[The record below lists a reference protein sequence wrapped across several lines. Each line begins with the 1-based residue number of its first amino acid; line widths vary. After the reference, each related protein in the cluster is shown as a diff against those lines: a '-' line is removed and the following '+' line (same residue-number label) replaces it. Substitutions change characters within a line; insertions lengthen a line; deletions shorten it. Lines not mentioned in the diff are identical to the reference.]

1 MGNELVSRRSK
12 HVASRLRLT
21 NQSLEKRRP
30 IVFKRGTQLLFGAGV
45 DITTLSAGN
54 FLRKANN
61 ILRCDF
67 QREGAASF
75 RLGTVSLIE
84 DPMANRWKKA
94 IIGGRIAEQQ
104 RVVRYHNICRL
115 RKTTRTVNK
124 ARRSVEGTFATETI
138 MTCSGHRTAGH
149 HAIVHLQAVHIV
161 VIGLINERQQGS
173 QRRSLGV
180 LRTLDVDHFDA
191 LFDEAVD
198 FSQARVMGKTLQRGI
213 RDIAK
218 RLGKRRKLMID
229 QLVEQSVCLCRNADS
244 DIVRLCHENRRNQ
257 IRHRLSNAGT
267 RLNYEV
273 LGCFERRTNFLS
285 HRELLFTGLK
295 IVIEL
300 SHDSRRGERLR
311 NVLRCRILHRLNHLR
326 IDTRLPLIRSH
337 AFVTE
342 FLKGK
347 RLCFRLGKM
356 LEHHCC
362 VPLLH
367 RCEKRDAFHQ
377 GRRHLMHSCE
387 QDSKQ
392 RARSCNIVIRAVC

>member
-1 MGNELVSRRSK
+1 
-12 HVASRLRLT
+12 
-21 NQSLEKRRP
+21 
-30 IVFKRGTQLLFGAGV
+30 
-45 DITTLSAGN
+45 
-54 FLRKANN
+54 
-61 ILRCDF
+61 
-67 QREGAASF
+67 
-75 RLGTVSLIE
+75 
-84 DPMANRWKKA
+84 MANRWKKA

-273 LGCFERRTNFLS
+273 LGYFERRTNFLS

-347 RLCFRLGKM
+347 RLCFRLGKI

-392 RARSCNIVIRAVC
+392 RARSCNIVIRAVCRCRGSKSLH